1 MPSMNGRELSERLR
15 VVSPDT
21 LVLYTSG
28 YTDTAILDA
37 ADLGARTHFLQKP
50 FGVVELTQK
59 IRTLVDGAAAAHR

>member
-1 MPSMNGRELSERLR
+1 MEEIIFPPHSEPTPGSSCLGQRDRRHGRSEQ
-15 VVSPDT
+15 
-21 LVLYTSG
+21 G
-28 YTDTAILDA
+28 AA

>member
-1 MPSMNGRELSERLR
+1 LGQRDRPYGRSEQE
-15 VVSPDT
+15 
-21 LVLYTSG
+21 
-28 YTDTAILDA
+28 AA

>member
-1 MPSMNGRELSERLR
+1 MEKIIFPPTASQRSEQE
-15 VVSPDT
+15 
-21 LVLYTSG
+21 
-28 YTDTAILDA
+28 AA